1 MNESDLQPLKTL
13 SLPIVIPKDLT
24 GLSLK
29 CVEPMPDDGCGDGY
43 RIVWANADGELV
55 LCAASGGIGD
65 RVPGQESITFENST
79 FGRCTLEVDEDELYT
94 GWMSEMASGLP
105 AYSLAANGVT
115 REQFLQVAKSLDYV
129 KI

>member
-1 MNESDLQPLKTL
+1 MNESDLQPLKAL
-13 SLPIVIPKDLT
+13 SLPIVIPKDLA

-29 CVEPMPDDGCGDGY
+29 RVEPMPDDGCGDGY
-43 RIVWANADGELV
+43 RIVWTSGSGELA

-65 RVPGQESITFENST
+65 RVPGQESIPFQSPT

-94 GWMSEMASGLP
+94 GWMSEVESGLP